1 MSLGIIGSAIDWVE
15 DKGDAAVGFVDDT
28 IQSAVDTVDNT
39 VESIEDAVDSVTTS
53 ATEGA
58 RYVVDTVRDIDPE
71 TAAKNAA
78 KVAGLYAGGRVLE
91 GIARETLREGVRRYA
106 SPPIQ
111 EGVEEIFSGMKKAGR
126 GSLDVLE
133 NTAKRAGS
141 EVREA
146 KTKASKALR
155 TGVDVASKASKA
167 AHQNVIKHGSKLI
180 DAMPKGS
187 DPVGNW
193 ALEHMQRL
201 SKTAPV
207 QDLGKLGKA
216 VGHFGKAGHEIAK
229 GVGEAGEVVARR
241 GGQVA
246 KAGGKGISGAAKT
259 LGKGAKAGGKLA
271 AVPLVG
277 AAFELHDR
285 DWTGAIAEVGD
296 IGIMATGPLGVGAVA
311 VTMVGSTAYGLGTGK
326 HEFIGVGPA
335 GLTEVLITGD

>member
-1 MSLGIIGSAIDWVE
+1 MSLGIIGSAIDWVD
-15 DKGDAAVGFVDDT
+15 DKAEAADRFVDDT

-39 VESIEDAVDSVTTS
+39 VESIGDAVDSVTTS
-53 ATEGA
+53 ASEGA
-58 RYVVDTVRDIDPE
+58 QYVVDTVRNIDPE

-106 SPPIQ
+106 SPTIQ
-111 EGVEEIFSGMKKAGR
+111 EGVEEIFSGMKKAGQ
-126 GSLDVLE
+126 GSLDVME
-133 NTAKRAGS
+133 NTAKRVGS
-141 EVREA
+141 EIKET

-167 AHQNVIKHGSKLI
+167 AHRHVIEHGSKLI

-201 SKTAPV
+201 AKTEPM

-216 VGHFGKAGHEIAK
+216 VGHFGKATHEVAK
-229 GVGEAGEVVARR
+229 GVGAAGEVVARR
-241 GGQVA
+241 GSQVA
-246 KAGGKGISGAAKT
+246 KAGGKGVSGTAKV

-285 DWTGAIAEVGD
+285 DWTGALAEVGD
-296 IGIMATGPLGVGAVA
+296 IGIMATGPLGVGAVGL
-311 VTMVGSTAYGLGTGK
+311 TMVGTTAYGLGTGK
-326 HEFIGVGPA
+326 HEYIGVGPV
-335 GLTEVLITGD
+335 GLSEVMITGD